1 MLVLASCLLYGADPL
16 AANGFP
22 PVTDPEVRRATAD
35 APVRVLVELRVPRA
49 VGGTGEPLPP
59 DIEAIA
65 EAQRAVLSRLPP
77 SHFTVVRRFD
87 SVPFLAL
94 VIDAA
99 ALTALENMGGLVT
112 RIRVDQTLGPAGRP

>member
-1 MLVLASCLLYGADPL
+1 M
-16 AANGFP
+16 
-22 PVTDPEVRRATAD
+22 TEPEVRRATAEG
-35 APVRVLVELRVPRA
+35 PVRVLVELRVPRA

-59 DIEAIA
+59 DTEAIA
-65 EAQRAVLSRLPP
+65 EAQRAVLSRLPS